1 MQLMVEQ
8 ATLAKTK
15 SIGTSTRGRMLF
27 ARCALSAFR
36 YLPLLRTA
44 RRRRSRPELAHQ
56 DDEQRAEAYAATRG
70 GAAQRLPGGEE
81 SVAGTNLEE
90 CPSPGADVAGASPVT
105 QGHLNSGGARP
116 ATSAPGLLPAGRD
129 LRISV
134 PAKPLRR
141 LLSVLAERASRLA
154 TEHSDLQ
161 VSAAEWLVP
170 SRTNSGYCRLSS
182 TCHTAQALRKLHPHT
197 MPAARLQYHRVI

>member
-81 SVAGTNLEE
+81 SVAGTNLEA
-90 CPSPGADVAGASPVT
+90 CPSPGADMAGASPVP
-105 QGHLNSGGARP
+105 QGHLNCGAYALPHMHRDCFLQEEIFEYLYQRNRFDDSYPFWPNAHHVSQPNTVTYKYQRP
-116 ATSAPGLLPAGRD
+116 NGWCPPALTPAIAGSLVHATQP
-129 LRISV
+129 
-134 PAKPLRR
+134 KHC
-141 LLSVLAERASRLA
+141 E
-154 TEHSDLQ
+154 
-161 VSAAEWLVP
+161 
-170 SRTNSGYCRLSS
+170 SS
-182 TCHTAQALRKLHPHT
+182 TPTLC
-197 MPAARLQYHRVI
+197 LQHAYSTTG